1 MKLPR
6 YFDSLD
12 SMEKKAIK
20 ELQHPWQQNFIV
32 HFYELLE
39 EYNLRKKDIPILLDN
54 NPNKEK
60 LLCTGYVL
68 PQSTLSE
75 STNFYSPNMRIPSID
90 TLVAIAL
97 AFGVSA
103 DYLLG
108 FNSLTLSNNEY
119 TNIILKLINEILE
132 YIITNPQ
139 EISDENIKRKIHQL
153 EQHKKDASI
162 YLEHP
167 FLLP

>member
-1 MKLPR
+1 MKSSR
-6 YFDSLD
+6 YFNSLD
-12 SMEKKAIK
+12 SMEKKAIR
-20 ELQHPWQQNFIV
+20 ELQHPWQRNFIIR
-32 HFYELLE
+32 FYELLE
-39 EYNLRKKDIPILLDN
+39 EYNLRKKDIPILLNN

-60 LLCTGYVL
+60 LLCNGYVL
-68 PQSTLSE
+68 PESTLSE

-97 AFGVSA
+97 ALGVST

-108 FNSLTLSNNEY
+108 FDTLKRSNEKYNN
-119 TNIILKLINEILE
+119 TVPKLIYEILE
-132 YIITNPQ
+132 YIIANSQ
-139 EISDENIKRKIHQL
+139 DISDKNIKRKIHQL

-162 YLEHP
+162 NLEHP

>member
-1 MKLPR
+1 MKSLH
-6 YFDSLD
+6 YFDTLD
-12 SMEKKAIK
+12 SMEKKIIRG
-20 ELQHPWQQNFIV
+20 LQHPWQQTFIV
-32 HFYELLE
+32 RFYELLE
-39 EYNLRKKDIPILLDN
+39 EYNLRKKDIPILLDG
-54 NPNKEK
+54 NPSKEK
-60 LLCTGYVL
+60 LLCSGYVL

-97 AFGVSA
+97 AFGVSS

-108 FNSLTLSNNEY
+108 FDSLKLSNDEY
-119 TNIILKLINEILE
+119 TNMILKLINEILE

-139 EISDENIKRKIHQL
+139 EISDKNIKQKIQQL
-153 EQHKKDASI
+153 KQYKKDASTN
-162 YLEHP
+162 LEHL

>member
-1 MKLPR
+1 MKSLR
-6 YFDSLD
+6 YFETLD
-12 SMEKKAIK
+12 SMEKKIIRG
-20 ELQHPWQQNFIV
+20 LQHPWQQNFIV

-60 LLCTGYVL
+60 LLCTDYVL

-75 STNFYSPNMRIPSID
+75 STNLFSTNMRIPSVD

-108 FNSLTLSNNEY
+108 FESLKLSNDEY
-119 TNIILKLINEILE
+119 TNMVLKLISEILE
-132 YIITNPQ
+132 YIIANPQ
-139 EISDENIKRKIHQL
+139 EISDKNIKQKIHQL
-153 EQHKKDASI
+153 KQHKKDASI
-162 YLEHP
+162 HLEHP